1 MKKAVAQILSGNV
14 LSKGLGLLRELLMA
28 KYFGTA
34 EVNGAYRIS
43 QTGTLV
49 PINFLT
55 SDSLNSAFIPLYKNY
70 LKNDVDKARVF
81 KWSMFLFF
89 FIFSILLFCLLYFNS
104 GFWVDLLAPG
114 VDSKTR
120 YMSVELLKIMA
131 VSCPFYLCS
140 ALINY
145 ISMAH
150 GNYKPMAL
158 RSSIQNIGMLIG
170 VLCAFWWGNYL
181 LLAWGF
187 TFSYIFFCLWSLFF
201 GDIDEILS
209 MPNKFSLPEIKQVII
224 SFWNVLKPLLLM
236 PLILQGNIILE
247 RALSSFISLDAV
259 SALDYAKFITE
270 TVLYFLSVPIAF
282 VGLST
287 WASLELEVVK
297 DKLNKIYIPLL
308 CLSLYVSFFLLL
320 YSEDIIY
327 FLFHRGKFDE
337 SSVITTALFVKGM
350 SIGLW
355 AQVIGYIFIKALNSH
370 LKNKQVF
377 IIMCISLVGN
387 SIFNTLIYKYWGAFG
402 IGLGNSIYGILL
414 LIGSAIYM
422 KVFRMLWRPLIEI
435 LTGVVLYY
443 LIIDM
448 FPILKLNEINV
459 LYSIVINALTLAVYL
474 FLWCMLF
481 SDIRFCLFS
490 YYRKSN

>member
-1 MKKAVAQILSGNV
+1 M
-14 LSKGLGLLRELLMA
+14 
-28 KYFGTA
+28 
-34 EVNGAYRIS
+34 
-43 QTGTLV
+43 
-49 PINFLT
+49 
-55 SDSLNSAFIPLYKNY
+55 
-70 LKNDVDKARVF
+70 
-81 KWSMFLFF
+81 
-89 FIFSILLFCLLYFNS
+89 
-104 GFWVDLLAPG
+104 
-114 VDSKTR
+114 
-120 YMSVELLKIMA
+120 
-131 VSCPFYLCS
+131 
-140 ALINY
+140 
-145 ISMAH
+145 
-150 GNYKPMAL
+150 
-158 RSSIQNIGMLIG
+158 
-170 VLCAFWWGNYL
+170 
-181 LLAWGF
+181 
-187 TFSYIFFCLWSLFF
+187 
-201 GDIDEILS
+201 
-209 MPNKFSLPEIKQVII
+209 
-224 SFWNVLKPLLLM
+224 NVLKPLLLM
-236 PLILQGNIILE
+236 PLVLQGNIILE
-247 RALSSFISLDAV
+247 RALSSYISLDAV

-320 YSEDIIY
+320 HSEDIIY

-435 LTGVVLYY
+435 LAGVVLYY

-448 FPILKLNEINV
+448 FPILELNEINV